1 VAQRVGQGRADRV
14 AAGRADPEKSVD
26 DHPVRVGAPRLG
38 APGVDLLARP
48 AHVAGAGQLGQDR
61 AVGEAA
67 RQPQRPWPAHARQ
80 DRRRAAGLV
89 VQAHLV
95 QVDVGAV
102 RSDRLTGQQGADGA
116 DRLAERGELRGWQ
129 GATWCIHAAT
139 PCPSPGTARPG
150 NRRASVASSIAVA
163 AGLRSTAGRMPSPTV
178 IRSVAARAVAAE
190 AMPPA

>member
-1 VAQRVGQGRADRV
+1 MPGSGGGTSTTASAPASTNARTARSRSSGSPVTASRSTQASRSWSLTDVASAAASSASAGADLGAAAVAMRVGQGRADLV
-14 AAGRADPEKSVD
+14 AAGRADPEKGVD
-26 DHPVRVGAPRLG
+26 DHPVRVGAPRLA

-80 DRRRAAGLV
+80 DRRRAAGWV

-102 RSDRLTGQQGADGA
+102 RSDRLAGQ
-116 DRLAERGELRGWQ
+116 
-129 GATWCIHAAT
+129 
-139 PCPSPGTARPG
+139 
-150 NRRASVASSIAVA
+150 
-163 AGLRSTAGRMPSPTV
+163 
-178 IRSVAARAVAAE
+178 
-190 AMPPA
+190 